1 MTVQAPM
8 PALPQRTQ
16 GQISSLI
23 EFTYSVSA
31 AICFRTRRSLKVRS
45 EQVERLYAKEP
56 GRDVVLV

>member
-1 MTVQAPM
+1 M

-23 EFTYSVSA
+23 EFTYYVSA